1 MKICTDGGIN
11 RNKSGGIR
19 ASVKKAT
26 SERATSQY
34 HLGCKAEFASK
45 GAQRGDG
52 DARAREDEVDI
63 GNELGG
69 ALFIDGGG
77 QVRKIECKSDELDNL
92 GCTSALRAFFRETK
106 YKQ

>member
-45 GAQRGDG
+45 GAQSGNG
-52 DARAREDEVDI
+52 DARARKDEVDI
-63 GNELGG
+63 GNELGR